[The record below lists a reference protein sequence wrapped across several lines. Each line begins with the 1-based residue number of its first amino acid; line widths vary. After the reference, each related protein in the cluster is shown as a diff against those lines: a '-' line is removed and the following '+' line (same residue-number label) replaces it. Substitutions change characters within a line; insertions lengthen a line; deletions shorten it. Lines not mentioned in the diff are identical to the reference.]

1 MSNLT
6 SSAAPLTASLL
17 LGSCWGTPNG
27 QDLSFPSYQA
37 SGVRGVA
44 ESILRRWSTPRGT
57 LINAPNEGY
66 CITDLLSRP
75 LGPSDITYAQQQL
88 AAAALTD
95 ARVLRITVTLTFP
108 ASGVLTVAA
117 QGTTRAGPF
126 SLVASVST
134 ITPLVLL
141 QAAG

>member
-1 MSNLT
+1 M
-6 SSAAPLTASLL
+6 
-17 LGSCWGTPNG
+17 
-27 QDLSFPSYQA
+27 A
-37 SGVRGVA
+37 SGTRGVA
-44 ESILRRWSTPRGT
+44 ESILRRWSTPKGT

-66 CITDLLSRP
+66 CVSDLLSRP

-88 AAAALTD
+88 AAVALTD

-126 SLVASVST
+126 SLVGSVST
-134 ITPLVLL
+134 MTPLTLL
-141 QAAG
+141 QATG